1 MSDWNVTGAVRWRVS
16 ARDPD
21 TLEYLP
27 VEPGPV
33 RLETRRPAAMLLQG
47 GGGFHLQLQAQW
59 DPPAEALE
67 ALREARRRI
76 TGRSPRLSPPMSL
89 QVSEAVLETRVGHS
103 AWREVQRVATSGYP
117 PYSAV
122 FAIGLDEADGALATG
137 ALRGEPGRLAVRFP
151 ARACGLALE
160 LRADVGHWFTRGQQ
174 VAPQVVATDVR
185 ALSRSQSHR

>member
-1 MSDWNVTGAVRWRVS
+1 MNGWNVTGSVRWRVS
-16 ARDPD
+16 ARDAD
-21 TLEYLP
+21 TVEYLP
-27 VEPGPV
+27 VGPSPV
-33 RLETRRPAAMLLQG
+33 RLDTGRPAAMLLQG

-89 QVSEAVLETRVGHS
+89 EVSEAVLETGEGRG

-117 PYSAV
+117 PYGAV
-122 FAIGLDEADGALATG
+122 FAIGFDEADGALAAG

-151 ARACGLALE
+151 ARASELALDV
-160 LRADVGHWFTRGQQ
+160 RADVGNWFTRGQQ